1 MYQFRAFRNFENKVL
16 KLIIEALKNLNAI
29 VQIIQMKNCGFF
41 CSDLEFD
48 LKASESLINTVTNHM
63 DNIHNGAL
71 FPVVS
76 EVELN

>member
-1 MYQFRAFRNFENKVL
+1 M
-16 KLIIEALKNLNAI
+16 EAV

-63 DNIHNGAL
+63 DIIMRHTMSHIVIMSHNL
-71 FPVVS
+71 
-76 EVELN
+76 